1 MLIGGLMVEN
11 SEDFYNGNFF
21 PHYFADVIN
30 RLQLIKQRVF
40 SVAEVAKIKDYLIEK
55 AKKAKVDE
63 AILFAFPGLGEKE
76 SKVPLYKVINFIYDE
91 KKKPIMSL
99 SGTFFAQ
106 HKDSHN
112 KPAQMVN
119 HLLVTRK
126 VEKNAMFKFDEGS
139 LEYDAKDRSQK
150 VYKLMANSWYGALSQ
165 SSFIFYNKLLGPAV
179 NLLAAVKLF

>member
-1 MLIGGLMVEN
+1 
-11 SEDFYNGNFF
+11 
-21 PHYFADVIN
+21 
-30 RLQLIKQRVF
+30 
-40 SVAEVAKIKDYLIEK
+40 
-55 AKKAKVDE
+55 
-63 AILFAFPGLGEKE
+63 
-76 SKVPLYKVINFIYDE
+76 
-91 KKKPIMSL
+91 
-99 SGTFFAQ
+99 
-106 HKDSHN
+106 
-112 KPAQMVN
+112 MVN